1 MVNIVEPRVTL
12 IAKTHLQAVPGG
24 TTAVEEWMTPD
35 VHATDAETVTEF
47 GGRNCYQSFNRPNP
61 KTAYV
66 GDYLERTIFDQEHGS
81 IAEHASA
88 TLYFTGVSRSWLAE
102 ITRHRHLSFSVQS
115 QRFVNEEDCNVVMPP
130 EIRHNTGPNVR
141 RGWGEFMDGAVGAY
155 AGFAEGLQNLRGTPR
170 KQARE
175 AARSALPNAVET
187 RAVVT
192 GNLRAWTD
200 VLYRRLDPAADA
212 EMQESMWLALEA
224 LKPVAPHIFERI
236 ENDMKEKRIA

>member
-1 MVNIVEPRVTL
+1 MVNIVKPRVTL
-12 IAKTHLQAVPGG
+12 IAQTHLQAVPGG

-35 VHATDAETVTEF
+35 IHATDAETVTEF

-66 GDYLERTIFDQEHGS
+66 GDYLERTIFDQGHGS

-88 TLYFTGVSRSWLAE
+88 TLYFTGVSRAWLAE

-115 QRFVNEEDCNVVMPP
+115 QRFVNEGDCNVVMPP
-130 EIRHNTGPNVR
+130 AIRNSEYPPNISTWKIDMER
-141 RGWGEFMDGAVGAY
+141 ALSYYRYYAADLQGDG
-155 AGFAEGLQNLRGTPR
+155 LPR
-170 KQARE
+170 KKARE
-175 AARSALPNAVET
+175 AARSVLPNAVET

-212 EMQESMWLALEA
+212 EMQESMRLALEA
-224 LKPVAPHIFERI
+224 LKPVAPHIFEHI